1 MDVALVSHVEHQPV
15 ARGIKHPVD
24 GHRQFHHA
32 QIRRQMPAAFRHML
46 HQKSAQ
52 LVAKLA
58 GLGRIQPLHIR
69 RAVNHF

>member
-24 GHRQFHHA
+24 GHCQFHHA
-32 QIRRQMPAAFRHML
+32 QIRRQMPAAFCHML

-58 GLGRIQPLHIR
+58 GLVRIQPLHIR